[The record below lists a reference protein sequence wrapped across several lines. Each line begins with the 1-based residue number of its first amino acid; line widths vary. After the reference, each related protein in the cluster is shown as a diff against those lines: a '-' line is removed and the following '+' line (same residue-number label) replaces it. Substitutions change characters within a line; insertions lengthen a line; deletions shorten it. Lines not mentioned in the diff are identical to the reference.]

1 MTDDEFE
8 AFYGRWAEPMTG
20 RLYLVTGDL
29 HEAQDAV
36 QEAFVRAWDRRAKLD
51 LARTP
56 ESWVRVTATRLA
68 ISRWRRGRRA
78 AEAWARWGRQ
88 APAVAGGPQPSGVA
102 FEQALRTLPP
112 RQRLIVTLFYVFDL
126 SIDQVAAETGVSAG
140 TVKTQL
146 SRGRAALAPLLGHRA
161 GMLGDRDA

>member
-1 MTDDEFE
+1 VTDDEFE
-8 AFYGRWAEPMTG
+8 AFYGRWAGPMTG
-20 RLYLVTGDL
+20 QVYLMTGDL
-29 HEAQDAV
+29 HEAQDVV
-36 QEAFVRAWDRRAKLD
+36 QEAFVRAWDRRGKLD
-51 LARTP
+51 AARAP

-88 APAVAGGPQPSGVA
+88 TPAAAGGPQPGGVV

-112 RQRLIVTLFYVFDL
+112 RQRLIVVLFYVCDL
-126 SIDQVAAETGVSAG
+126 PVDQVAAEAGVAVG

-146 SRGRAALAPLLGHRA
+146 SRGRAALTPLLGERA
-161 GMLGDRDA
+161 GMLEDRDA

>member
-1 MTDDEFE
+1 MTEDEFE
-8 AFYGRWAEPMTG
+8 AFYGRWAGPMTG
-20 RLYLVTGDL
+20 QVYLVTGDL

-36 QEAFVRAWDRRAKLD
+36 QEAFVRAWDRRDKLD
-51 LARTP
+51 AARAP

-88 APAVAGGPQPSGVA
+88 ATAAAGGPQPGGVA
-102 FEQALRTLPP
+102 LERALRTLPP
-112 RQRLIVTLFYVFDL
+112 RQRLIVALFYVCDL
-126 SIDQVAAETGVSAG
+126 PVGQVAAETGVSVG

-146 SRGRAALAPLLGHRA
+146 SRGRAALAPLLGDRP
-161 GMLGDRDA
+161 GLLEDRDA